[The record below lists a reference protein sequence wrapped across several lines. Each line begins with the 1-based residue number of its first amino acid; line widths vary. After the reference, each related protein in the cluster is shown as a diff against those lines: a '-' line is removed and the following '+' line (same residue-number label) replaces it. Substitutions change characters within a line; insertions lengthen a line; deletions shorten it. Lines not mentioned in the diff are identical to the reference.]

1 MVHQEHIKVLRRE
14 IEACHSPFVVVAPFV
29 ERYVLWCAGV
39 EFIGTPIKGQ
49 ATQRVQSQSSLS
61 SSPAATASG
70 STVVSVPQEGPSLS
84 VLPHST
90 PSVEIELP
98 APISV
103 EKPAQALLSK
113 SNPMST
119 DVAIVLGDLL
129 EKEQM
134 EPQGPGAKD
143 TKGAGATR
151 VHPKATVTSEENE
164 EDEVH
169 DEEDEEEEEEE
180 DQEEE
185 EDGEGAEEVE
195 GMEEGGRLKKGS
207 RKKAAA
213 KRKSPATSDRV
224 WKRSKAIE
232 GSKARAG
239 KSDGAPKH
247 AHGVVNAGKRKKTP
261 VVERISKASNTRAGK
276 AQSSK

>member
-1 MVHQEHIKVLRRE
+1 MWTLLV
-14 IEACHSPFVVVAPFV
+14 P
-29 ERYVLWCAGV
+29 
-39 EFIGTPIKGQ
+39 PIKGQ
-49 ATQRVQSQSSLS
+49 ATQRVQSTSSLS

-70 STVVSVPQEGPSLS
+70 LTVVSVPQEGPSSS

-103 EKPAQALLSK
+103 EKPAPALSSK
-113 SNPMST
+113 ANPVLT
-119 DVAIVLGDLL
+119 DVALVLGDLL
-129 EKEQM
+129 EKEQI
-134 EPQGPGAKD
+134 EPQGAGAKG

-164 EDEVH
+164 EDEVD
-169 DEEDEEEEEEE
+169 DEEDEEEEDEEQ
-180 DQEEE
+180 DQEEEEE
-185 EDGEGAEEVE
+185 EDGEGEEEDGEGTEEVE
-195 GMEEGGRLKKGS
+195 GMEEAGRPKKGS
-207 RKKAAA
+207 HKKAAA
-213 KRKSPATSDRV
+213 KRKSAAASDRV
-224 WKRSKAIE
+224 GKRSKAIE
-232 GSKARAG
+232 DSKARAG

-261 VVERISKASNTRAGK
+261 VVDRISKASNTRAGK